1 MFDRSEGTVE
11 IDHER
16 TQARLITNRPSEALR
31 RRWRPLVIGGGGG
44 LGKSLASALR
54 DAGAQVAIVG
64 RSERVKA
71 ERDGMVPIVRD
82 LAVPGAAPEV
92 VAECTQLFGGLDIL
106 VNAHGIAPR
115 AEAEEFDLASWQ
127 TTIDINLVSVFS
139 MCQAA
144 GREFLRAGRGKII
157 NIASML
163 EFFGRTLCL

>member
-1 MFDRSEGTVE
+1 M
-11 IDHER
+11 H
-16 TQARLITNRPSEALR
+16 A
-31 RRWRPLVIGGGGG
+31 
-44 LGKSLASALR
+44 
-54 DAGAQVAIVG
+54 
-64 RSERVKA
+64 
-71 ERDGMVPIVRD
+71 
-82 LAVPGAAPEV
+82 
-92 VAECTQLFGGLDIL
+92 QLFGGLDIL